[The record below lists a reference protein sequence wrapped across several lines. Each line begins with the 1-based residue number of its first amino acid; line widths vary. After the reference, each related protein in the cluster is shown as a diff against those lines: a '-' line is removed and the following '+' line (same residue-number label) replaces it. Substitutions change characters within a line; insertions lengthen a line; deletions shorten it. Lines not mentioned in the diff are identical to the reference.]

1 MSTSAESTAQEL
13 DLDSTSDAGQAAEV
27 NFLDLPD
34 DQVDDAMFK
43 MMADEDTE
51 GNGSASAGTPEEDE
65 VIGSEEESDDSG
77 TEDSILDISDDSF
90 VDPDPENAESDD
102 GDEDAEEGSEDDPE
116 GDESEDDESDTEEG
130 EDADDE
136 DPEKTQELITGAL
149 EDLAKI
155 LSPFKANGREIQVE
169 TVDDALSLMQMGANY
184 NKKMAALKPN
194 LKFVK
199 MLQQND
205 LLDESK
211 LSMLI
216 DVSSGDPKAIARF
229 LKESKIDPES
239 VVGDDADAE
248 YSPGQHTVNDQE
260 IELDNVLDDLRGNE
274 SFNRTVDVVSNQWD
288 SESKAIIFKDP
299 KIITVIDSH
308 IQAGI
313 FDKITKRMESEKML
327 GRLDGVSDIVA
338 YKKIGDQLDAAGLLT
353 ESQPT
358 KASTPAKKQTV
369 TKQAA
374 KKVDKAL
381 NAKRK
386 AAGATKKVASKPK
399 TNLDDLNPLSMS
411 DEEFDK
417 VAGQTLYI

>member
-13 DLDSTSDAGQAAEV
+13 DLDSSSDVEQAAEI

-34 DQVDDAMFK
+34 DQVDEAMFK
-43 MMADEDTE
+43 MMTDDDTE
-51 GNGSASAGTPEEDE
+51 GHGSASAGTPD
-65 VIGSEEESDDSG
+65 EEEEEVEDGGAESD
-77 TEDSILDISDDSF
+77 ILDIDDNSF
-90 VDPDPENAESDD
+90 VDPDTEDAESDD
-102 GDEDAEEGSEDDPE
+102 GDEDADEGSEDDSE
-116 GDESEDDESDTEEG
+116 DSDEDDEEDDESDAEES
-130 EDADDE
+130 EDDD
-136 DPEKTQELITGAL
+136 EKTQKLITNAL
-149 EDLAKI
+149 EDLTKI

-169 TVDDALSLMQMGANY
+169 TVDDALALMQMGANY

-205 LLDESK
+205 LLDENK

-229 LKESKIDPES
+229 LKDSKIDPES
-239 VVGDDADAE
+239 VVADDADAE
-248 YSPGQHTVNDQE
+248 YSPGQHAVNDQE

-274 SFNRTVDVVSNQWD
+274 SFTRTVDVVSNQWD
-288 SESKAIIFKDP
+288 PESKAIIFKDP

-308 IQAGI
+308 IQSGI
-313 FDKITKRMESEKML
+313 FDKISKRMESEKML
-327 GRLDGVSDIVA
+327 GRLDGMSDIVA

-353 ESQPT
+353 EPQPT

-411 DEEFDK
+411 DEDFDK

>member
-13 DLDSTSDAGQAAEV
+13 DLDSSSDAEQAAEV

-43 MMADEDTE
+43 MMADDDTE
-51 GNGSASAGTPEEDE
+51 GDGSASAGTPD
-65 VIGSEEESDDSG
+65 EEEEEGEVDGGGDESD
-77 TEDSILDISDDSF
+77 ILDIDDNSF
-90 VDPDPENAESDD
+90 VDPDTEDAESDN
-102 GDEDAEEGSEDDPE
+102 GDEDADEGSEDDSDSDE
-116 GDESEDDESDTEEG
+116 EEDTESDADEESEDDDE
-130 EDADDE
+130 E

-155 LSPFKANGREIQVE
+155 LSPFKANGRDIQVE
-169 TVDDALSLMQMGANY
+169 TVDDALALMQMGANY

-248 YSPGQHTVNDQE
+248 YSPGQHAVNDQE

-274 SFNRTVDVVSNQWD
+274 SFTRTVDVVSNQWD
-288 SESKAIIFKDP
+288 PESKAIIFKDP

-308 IQAGI
+308 IQSGI
-313 FDKITKRMESEKML
+313 FDKISKRMESEKML

-353 ESQPT
+353 EPQPT

-411 DEEFDK
+411 DEDFDK